1 MRGRGHLMVAQG
13 GGNDGGRWLL
23 GGDRV
28 GQTKQGGRRRAKKGR
43 REGEIGEMEIG
54 GRKVGG
60 TMHGK

>member
-28 GQTKQGGRRRAKKGR
+28 GQTKQGGRRRGRKGR
-43 REGEIGEMEIG
+43 REGEMEIG

-60 TMHGK
+60 AMHGK